1 MLERRERE
9 RARALSFL
17 LRTLLTCFC
26 RPSVMSTWD
35 RMQVTHM
42 LDGLG
47 AMEVPQRQQRLF
59 EWKKRE
65 RQEGC

>member
-1 MLERRERE
+1 
-9 RARALSFL
+9 
-17 LRTLLTCFC
+17 
-26 RPSVMSTWD
+26 MSTWD